1 MGDKEWYERPGEED
15 RKQDKTETNTKT
27 QAGMDKVGEVT
38 KYKFKISLDDKSDSD
53 VYIWFFTAA
62 TKLNWSN

>member
-1 MGDKEWYERPGEED
+1 
-15 RKQDKTETNTKT
+15 
-27 QAGMDKVGEVT
+27 MDKVGEVT

-62 TKLNWSN
+62 TKLN